1 MVFNPSL
8 PPNHSKT
15 TRILPLEAAAAA
27 SLALLKTYGTG
38 PMPPNS
44 PTQSAPAAPRFSA
57 RRAPPA
63 PPRFSLAL
71 LVSLPRG
78 DPRGDPYVGRGGV
91 APDVPKDSPFPG
103 GAQRVCGWPI
113 GAPPR
118 RDHRLLA

>member
-44 PTQSAPAAPRFSA
+44 PKPR
-57 RRAPPA
+57 PPA
-63 PPRFSLAL
+63 PRRIMSRRDTPQPASFSLAL
-71 LVSLPRG
+71 MVFLSRAVPPG
-78 DPRGDPYVGRGGV
+78 DPDVERARV
-91 APDVPKDSPFPG
+91 APDVSKDS
-103 GAQRVCGWPI
+103 AL
-113 GAPPR
+113 PPR
-118 RDHRLLA
+118 PQPGSAC